1 MISLSVIVCTRN
13 RPQQLRDC
21 LVRIGSLAPPAGVT
35 VEVLVVN
42 NGPRDGV
49 ADLVAEVA
57 QASPLSFHYL
67 EEPARGLA
75 HGRNRGLRAACGRLI
90 AFTDDD
96 CLPAD
101 DWLAALVTVFDERPE
116 VDLLGGRVELHDPSD
131 RRVTVKTKPEREVL
145 ESATGLDGFVHGCNL
160 AFRRS
165 LVDRIGGFDPRFGSG
180 SLVPGAEDTD
190 LIYRAFLAGRV
201 ASYEPSVVVAH
212 AHGRKTAAAEERLRR
227 GYRIAIGALQTKYL
241 LRGDRGMRA
250 WMAHDLGR
258 HLGAARSAWRSP
270 RQMAAALGRAS
281 HHLQGSA
288 RFLLAAGLALGHPRV
303 LRAARDVGPC
313 DDPATARGRGPDLWT
328 GTGARR

>member
-13 RPQQLRDC
+13 RPQQLRNC

-49 ADLVAEVA
+49 ADLVADVA
-57 QASPLSFHYL
+57 QGSPLSFHYL

-75 HGRNRGLRAACGRLI
+75 HGRNRGLRAARGRLI

-145 ESATGLDGFVHGCNL
+145 ESATGLDGLPPVCP
-160 AFRRS
+160 AT
-165 LVDRIGGFDPRFGSG
+165 P
-180 SLVPGAEDTD
+180 
-190 LIYRAFLAGRV
+190 AGQTT
-201 ASYEPSVVVAH
+201 
-212 AHGRKTAAAEERLRR
+212 GRTAAKAR
-227 GYRIAIGALQTKYL
+227 T
-241 LRGDRGMRA
+241 
-250 WMAHDLGR
+250 GR
-258 HLGAARSAWRSP
+258 HKNS
-270 RQMAAALGRAS
+270 GRAS
-281 HHLQGSA
+281 QWEG
-288 RFLLAAGLALGHPRV
+288 RCHPIPSGKTRPC
-303 LRAARDVGPC
+303 RACADTAQSHRC
-313 DDPATARGRGPDLWT
+313 ACRRTHDPRATNR
-328 GTGARR
+328 